1 MSRNLVKILEEDDS
15 NFVLILGIAGVRN
28 SLILF
33 GAIAVLIRKKP
44 KSEQNLTRPF
54 IQLLEPATETE
65 VDAESIESAE
75 EVMQQV
81 ESEKVIEHVSSWEEL
96 PEGEWLPIDENGVN
110 WYQDKDGRYWY
121 STDDGFRV
129 WND

>member
-1 MSRNLVKILEEDDS
+1 M
-15 NFVLILGIAGVRN
+15 
-28 SLILF
+28 
-33 GAIAVLIRKKP
+33 
-44 KSEQNLTRPF
+44 
-54 IQLLEPATETE
+54 EPETETE
-65 VDAESIESAE
+65 VDAESIDSAE

-96 PEGEWLPIDENGVN
+96 PEGEWLPNDENGVN